1 MAPGL
6 LKSDGSSISSSE
18 SSSDAQVPINHDGV
32 PIAIVGM
39 GCRLPGES
47 DTPDAFWEMLLKNR
61 KCYSEPPKSRFNI
74 DGFHSTKS
82 RPGSLRPR
90 GAYFISDTMF
100 DFDAPFFGI
109 TKPEAEAMDPQQ
121 RKLLE
126 CVFEAFE
133 NSGISLDSISGTNT
147 AVYVANFNYDYGVMN
162 LKDGDYPQPYS
173 MTGQGVTILS
183 NRISYVYN
191 LKGPSFT
198 LDTACSSSI
207 YAAHQACRALA
218 HGETD
223 GALVCGSNLIQSV
236 EVHMGTDKMGV
247 LSPTSTCHTFDAS
260 ADGYGRGE
268 GIGVM
273 YLKRLSD
280 ALRDGDPVRGI
291 IRGSAVNANGK
302 TSGITQPSAAGQ
314 EAVVRAAY
322 KWSGLSL
329 DDTSYFETHG
339 TGTAVGDP
347 IELTGITNTFLPPGT
362 SRKSLLV
369 GGVKPNIGH
378 GEAVSAIASMI
389 KVAYALESGIIPGTI
404 GINKF
409 NPKIDFR
416 DGKLE
421 VVQENR
427 QWPTS
432 YPVRRASVNSFG
444 YGGANGHVIME
455 SAESMLPGYQSFKNR
470 ETSKLDSDVEVAAI
484 TGTMG
489 SGKVTYKTR
498 RRTQFLLPFSAHD
511 VPTLKANIEN
521 VRQVADEYDVEDLAY
536 TLSARRSRFF
546 NRGFA
551 TVDANAV
558 SDDLEE
564 QSVTLGKRGGGTQIA
579 LVFTGQGSQSAQ
591 MGKDLMQDFPSY
603 LKTIRDLDAILQ
615 SLGPYAPDWSIE
627 RELLV
632 PKATS
637 SIDQVHLS
645 QPLCTAVQIAL
656 VDMLRAWKIT
666 PVATVGHSSGAIA
679 AAYASGSITKRQ
691 AIIYAF
697 FRGVAVQ
704 RLTARGTMLA
714 VGLREAEVEP
724 YLEEGI
730 VVACYNSAS
739 SVTLSGDEEAASRVQ
754 AKLEKDKVF
763 VRALKTSGR
772 AYHSHHMKLVGDSY
786 ADSLERALRLYGLDE
801 AGLKSAAQR
810 SVYSS
815 SVHGVI
821 MPDTF
826 KPGPD
831 YWRQNLESPVRFSQA
846 LEALLL
852 DETLKI
858 NTVIEVGPHSALA
871 GPIRQIRDGLGKSS
885 KDIEYFSCLVRGE
898 NATTRLLDLA
908 GSLFVKGYDVD
919 LAAVNAI
926 ERESGGTIERIHGK
940 VLVDL
945 PRYAWNYSNGKNL
958 RSENRI
964 NREHRLRKYPRHE
977 LLGAKLPGSLK
988 DDTLWRN
995 MLDVADLPWLM
1006 DHKLGNEPVLPAM
1019 GFLAIATEAARQF
1032 HAEFQD
1038 LPQSFCYSFPHVTV
1052 KAALKFPSAGTA
1064 IEVMTSMQFSRISDS
1079 ISSSKLAE
1087 FSIRSHFNGIW
1098 TEHAIGSVEIQPAS
1112 QTVEPLFDEQQLQ
1125 EPKTAHTWYRGFSS
1139 IDLNYGAAFNGL
1151 SDIRTDPWRTQA
1163 TALSELVP
1171 SSTKDNDPAYL
1182 VHPGTLDT
1190 CMQAILIAAHNGSLR
1205 DLKES
1210 FIPVSMENVTI
1221 WSHSGSQLPPVK
1233 ESTGSVLATG
1243 MRSSLRALSGAVQL
1257 FDEQKAPIFAAEKVN
1272 SISYA
1277 EALSTDSSSDRHPY
1291 LRVIWKPD
1299 VDLARGSIT
1308 AKNNDSGLLRM
1319 WAEGLVHAANEH
1331 PDQPLSKAIL
1341 QNLKRTDEESTSPGE
1356 PIAQDLTSLIAN
1368 SNIHTLESF
1377 YLSALVRV
1385 QNKTQVL
1392 EKVPSLPSVSLS
1404 TTLDL
1409 LVHKQPGMNVAF
1421 FACSNESL
1429 ELIASVL
1436 GGKSSLKRY
1445 RTLSLITRTAD
1456 SVPDLIE
1463 KFSDFHQISV
1473 FDYGS
1478 MGSDNTSQYDLAVI
1492 PKSFF
1497 LQDSTNHH
1505 VSLKSK
1511 IGTDCRL
1518 LMHGDGTIPDNSLA
1532 TMLDAIKSNVSGY
1545 DWPASPEAESGMA
1558 ELRQDAYTIHTVQD
1572 DPSGWTVLTAKSEK
1586 NGEDPPITDVTIL
1599 SRNERDDRAVAFAE
1613 AFENAGF
1620 NVVHATLND
1629 PTFRAMNKAMYVSTI
1644 EFRDNLF
1651 ETLTTTELANL
1662 QSIAESATAVF
1673 WTTTGNLLNN
1683 TNAHAA
1689 TVMGL
1694 GRTLQTEYPLLHF
1707 FTIDLDHTD
1716 PQLGAEQV
1724 FSIVKRFNTGN
1735 GEVDKEYIIKD
1746 GIPHVSR
1753 LSEDLSL
1760 DESHRQKAA
1769 GESGRRL
1776 PSSTQPVH
1784 LAIDKVGILDTL
1796 QFVKD
1801 ERSTELSDGQVEVIV
1816 KSVGVNM
1823 KEFATFRGTFNSE
1836 SLSHEGAGIVSRV
1849 APGTTDVAVG
1859 DRVAWM
1865 GKGKFGNVERFSAIH
1880 VHKIPDTSTFEEM
1893 ASMPLAFSTAVYGL
1907 LHLGRLRKGEK
1918 VLIHS
1923 ATGGVGLA
1931 ALQIAR
1937 MVGAEIFVTVGTS
1950 DKRQFVKEHYGLDD
1964 AHIFN
1969 SRDTEFAQ
1977 KIMENTDG
1985 CGIDVC
1991 LNSLVRELLRASWSI
2006 MASNG
2011 RHIEIGRTD
2020 ILDYGKLDLNVFKRN
2035 TTFSAFDFGVVADEH
2050 PEIPAQVMREVMEYY
2065 REGKIQPLTPLYQYS
2080 AAEITEAMNQFGN
2093 GDRTGKVVVNFD
2105 DKPIKVKNE
2114 SESAKFRNDGTYLL
2128 VGCLGGLGRCLARWM
2143 VEQGARNLTFLGRS
2157 GADSKEA
2164 TAFVSSL
2171 EARGVA
2177 VHVVRGDVSIK
2188 ADVERAVAASAVPV
2202 YGMVQG
2208 AMALEDRLFR
2218 SLDLKGWNYAVDPK
2232 VKGTLNLHDALT
2244 GQPLDFFVMI
2254 SSISAMT
2261 GAPTQSNYCAANTFL
2276 DFFARQRTQQ
2286 GLPATTVGLS
2296 MVLEV
2301 GFVSQNET
2309 IEHGIARSGIHGI
2322 NEKEFID
2329 LMATAMSPA
2338 PEPSW
2343 TMDNDANHFL
2353 VSGLEP
2359 SKLASDLDVNS
2370 FRYWKQPRIGPLAV
2384 SIEARN
2390 MTSGG
2395 ATATAAKSDQPAIE
2409 EAVVAKFAKTFM
2421 IPVDDIEE
2429 SKPLVAFGMDSMIGI
2444 ALRNWVFSTYQVDVP
2459 TSDFMGPLLTA
2470 EILAEKIFSGMSR

>member
-1 MAPGL
+1 MAPGI
-6 LKSDGSSISSSE
+6 LKSDGASISSNE
-18 SSSDAQVPINHDGV
+18 SSSDAQLPINYDGV
-32 PIAIVGM
+32 PIAVVGM
-39 GCRLPGES
+39 GCRFPGEA
-47 DTPDAFWEMLLKNR
+47 DTPDAFWEMLLENR
-61 KCYSEPPKSRFNI
+61 NCYSEPPKSRFNI
-74 DGFHSTKS
+74 DGFHSAKS
-82 RPGSLRPR
+82 RSGSLRPR
-90 GAYFISDTMF
+90 GAYFISDTMH
-100 DFDAPFFGI
+100 DFDPPFFGI

-133 NSGISLDSISGTNT
+133 NSGTPLDSISGTNT
-147 AVYVANFNYDYGVMN
+147 GVYVGNFNYDYGVMN
-162 LKDGDYPQPYS
+162 LKDGDYPHPYS

-191 LKGPSFT
+191 LQGPSFT

-223 GALVCGSNLIQSV
+223 GALVCGTNLIQSV

-247 LSPTSTCHTFDAS
+247 LSPTSTCHTFDVS

-280 ALRDGDPVRGI
+280 ALSAGDPIRSI

-322 KWSGLSL
+322 KYAGLNL

-347 IELTGITNTFLPPGT
+347 IELTGIANTFLQPGT
-362 SRKSLLV
+362 TRRSLLL

-404 GINKF
+404 GIKNF

-427 QWPTS
+427 QWPNP

-470 ETSKLDSDVEVAAI
+470 ETSKLDSDVELAAI

-489 SGKVTYKTR
+489 SGKVTFKTR

-521 VRQVADEYDVEDLAY
+521 IRKVADEYDVEDLAY

-551 TVDANAV
+551 TVDSNAV

-603 LKTIRDLDAILQ
+603 LRTIRDLDDILQ
-615 SLGPYAPDWSIE
+615 SLGPYAPSWTIE

-632 PKATS
+632 PKATT

-656 VDMLRAWKIT
+656 VDLLRTWKIT

-691 AIIYAF
+691 AMMYAF
-697 FRGVAVQ
+697 FRGIAVQ

-714 VGLREAEVEP
+714 VGLSEVEVEP

-730 VVACYNSAS
+730 IVACYNSPS
-739 SVTLSGDEEAASRVQ
+739 SVTLSGDAEAASRVQ
-754 AKLEKDKVF
+754 GRLEKDKVF

-786 ADSLERALRLYGLDE
+786 ADSLERALRLYGLNED
-801 AGLKSAAQR
+801 GVKIAAQR

-826 KPGPD
+826 KPGSD

-846 LEALLL
+846 LEALLV

-885 KDIEYFSCLVRGE
+885 KDLEYFSCLVRGE

-926 ERESGGTIERIHGK
+926 ERDNEGTIERIQGK

-977 LLGAKLPGSLK
+977 LLGAKLPGSLR

-995 MLDVADLPWLM
+995 MLDIADLHWLKE
-1006 DHKLGNEPVLPAM
+1006 HKLGVEPVLPAM
-1019 GFLAIATEAARQF
+1019 EYLAIATEAARQF
-1032 HAEFQD
+1032 YTEFQE

-1052 KAALKFPSAGTA
+1052 KAALKIPPAGTA
-1064 IEVMTSMQFSRISDS
+1064 VEVMTSMQFSRISDS
-1079 ISSSKLAE
+1079 ISSSKSAE

-1098 TEHAIGSVEIQPAS
+1098 TEHAVGSVVIQPAS
-1112 QTVEPLFDEQQLQ
+1112 HTVEPLFDESQLQ

-1163 TALSELVP
+1163 TAMSQLVP
-1171 SSTKDNDPAYL
+1171 SGTEENDSAYL

-1210 FIPVSMENVTI
+1210 FIPVSMENVKI
-1221 WSHSGSQLPPVK
+1221 WSYNGAQIPPVVT
-1233 ESTGSVLATG
+1233 ESKGSILATG
-1243 MRSSLRALSGAVQL
+1243 IKSSLRALSGAVQL
-1257 FDEQKAPIFAAEKVN
+1257 LNEQGAPIFVAEKVN

-1277 EALSTDSSSDRHPY
+1277 EALSTDSSKDRHPY
-1291 LRVIWKPD
+1291 LRVLWKPD
-1299 VDLARGSIT
+1299 VDLVRGRIS
-1308 AKNNDSGLLRM
+1308 AKNNSGILKM
-1319 WAEGLVHAANEH
+1319 WAQGLVRTANEH
-1331 PDQPLSKAIL
+1331 PNQPLSKAIL
-1341 QNLKRTDEESTSPGE
+1341 EHLKRTDEKNTLPEE
-1356 PIAQDLTSLIAN
+1356 AAQDLTCMPPN

-1377 YLSALVRV
+1377 YLSVIVRV
-1385 QNKTQVL
+1385 QNSTQVL
-1392 EKVPSLPSVSLS
+1392 QKTPSPPSMSLS

-1409 LVHKQPGMNVAF
+1409 LVHKQPGLNIAF
-1421 FACSNESL
+1421 FISGNESL
-1429 ELIASVL
+1429 DLIESVL
-1436 GGKSSLKRY
+1436 GAKSSLKRY
-1445 RTLSLITRTAD
+1445 RTLSIITRTAE
-1456 SVPDLIE
+1456 SVPDLL
-1463 KFSDFHQISV
+1463 KRFSDFHQISV

-1478 MGSDNTSQYDLAVI
+1478 MGSEFATQYKVAVI
-1492 PKSFF
+1492 PESFF
-1497 LQDSTNHH
+1497 AQDLPDAL

-1511 IGTDCRL
+1511 LGTNCRL
-1518 LMHGDGTIPDNSLA
+1518 LIHGDRSVPDDNLA
-1532 TMLDAIKSNVSGY
+1532 TLLDAIKSNVSEY
-1545 DWPASPEAESGMA
+1545 DWPVAPAAETWMA
-1558 ELRQDAYTIHTVQD
+1558 GLRQNAYTIDTFQD
-1572 DPSGWTVLTAKSEK
+1572 EPSGWTILTAQDEK
-1586 NGEDPPITDVTIL
+1586 GDADPSITDVTIL
-1599 SRNERDDRAVAFAE
+1599 SRNERDDRAVAFSA
-1613 AFENAGF
+1613 AFEDAGIS
-1620 NVVHATLND
+1620 VVHATLGD
-1629 PTFRAMNKAMYVSTI
+1629 PSFCAVDKATYISAV
-1644 EFRDNLF
+1644 EFGDDLF
-1651 ETLTTTELANL
+1651 ETLTMTELGNL

-1673 WTTTGNLLNN
+1673 WTTTGNLLKN

-1689 TVMGL
+1689 TIMGL

-1716 PQLGAEQV
+1716 PQLGAKQV
-1724 FSIVKRFNTGN
+1724 LSIFKTFNTGN

-1746 GIPHVSR
+1746 DIPHVSR

-1760 DESHRQKAA
+1760 DEAHRQKAV
-1769 GESGRRL
+1769 GESGRRPL
-1776 PSSTQPVH
+1776 SSTQPVH
-1784 LAIDKVGILDTL
+1784 LAIDKVGIMDTL

-1836 SLSHEGAGIVSRV
+1836 SLSHEGAGVVSRV
-1849 APGTTDVAVG
+1849 APGVTSVAVG

-1880 VHKIPDTSTFEEM
+1880 VHKIPNTSTFEEM

-1907 LHLGRLRKGEK
+1907 LHLGRLRKGDK

-1937 MVGAEIFVTVGTS
+1937 MVDAEIFVTVGTS
-1950 DKRQFVKEHYGLDD
+1950 DKRQFLKEHYGLDD

-1977 KIMENTDG
+1977 KIMEVTDG
-1985 CGIDVC
+1985 YGVDVC

-2050 PEIPAQVMREVMEYY
+2050 PEIPAQVMREVMQYY
-2065 REGKIQPLTPLYQYS
+2065 RDGKIQPLMPLYQYS
-2080 AAEITEAMNQFGN
+2080 AADITEAMNQFGN
-2093 GDRTGKVVVNFD
+2093 GDRVGKVVVNFD
-2105 DKPIKVKNE
+2105 DKPIKVRRE
-2114 SESAKFRNDGTYLL
+2114 SESVKFRKDGTYLL

-2143 VEQGARNLTFLGRS
+2143 VENGARNLTFLGRS
-2157 GADSKEA
+2157 GADSREA

-2171 EARGVA
+2171 EARGVT
-2177 VHVVRGDVSIK
+2177 VNVVRGDVSIK
-2188 ADVERAVAASAVPV
+2188 ADVERAVAASTVPV

-2232 VKGTLNLHDALT
+2232 VKGTLNLHNALT

-2276 DFFARQRTQQ
+2276 DFFARQRIQQ

-2301 GFVSQNET
+2301 GFVSQNEN

-2343 TMDNDANHFL
+2343 TMDNGANHFL

-2359 SKLASDLDVNS
+2359 SKLASDLDVNG

-2384 SIEARN
+2384 TIEARN
-2390 MTSGG
+2390 MTPGG
-2395 ATATAAKSDQPAIE
+2395 STTTAAKFDQPAIK
-2409 EAVVAKFAKTFM
+2409 EAVVTKFAKTFM

-2429 SKPLVAFGMDSMIGI
+2429 DKPLVAFGMDSMIGI

-2470 EILAEKIFSGMSR
+2470 EILADKIYSGMSG